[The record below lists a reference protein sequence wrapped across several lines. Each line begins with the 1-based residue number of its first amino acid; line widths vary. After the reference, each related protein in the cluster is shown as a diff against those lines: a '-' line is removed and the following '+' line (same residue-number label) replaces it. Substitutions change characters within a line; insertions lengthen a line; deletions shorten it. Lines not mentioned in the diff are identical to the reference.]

1 MDNKLLVYE
10 ITDEFAQNFMMNS
23 NLNTRNL
30 CNTFTNYYN
39 NSNSKKC
46 PNGFIIEEDSFGKK
60 SNNGK
65 IYKACCD
72 DNCEYIA
79 KWQNNKE
86 NALNEAQIQNYFAQL
101 GIAPKI
107 IEVWECS
114 NGVIIIMD
122 KLNETVKDI
131 ILELSPLQI
140 YNTKKYYT
148 KIFNDK
154 LNELEKKIKKLE
166 FDELNYESINFLK
179 DLIKNI
185 KNYHDMLKIR
195 SSINILCYRNNIDP
209 IAQIKVITEDAKAQR
224 DLKIYIVDQIISLIY
239 TIHRHNIVHLDTHS
253 NNFLIDKNLNVKIID
268 FGEFKQDTDLDYRKF
283 DYERFIRDIRT
294 WISEYGYKNLKY
306 LYNYIN
312 DKYHEIIKNSI

>member
-1 MDNKLLVYE
+1 MEANLKVHQ
-10 ITDEFAQNFMMNS
+10 ITDEFANNFINNS

-30 CNTFTNYYN
+30 CNTFKNYYY

-46 PNGFIIEEDSFGKK
+46 SNGFMIEDDSFGKK

-86 NALNEAQIQNYFAQL
+86 NALNEAHIQNYFAQL

-122 KLNETVKDI
+122 KLNETLKDI
-131 ILELSPLQI
+131 LLELSPLQL
-140 YNTKKYYT
+140 YNTKKYNIN
-148 KIFNDK
+148 IFNHK
-154 LNELEKKIKKLE
+154 LNQLEDELKTLE
-166 FDELNYESINFLK
+166 FNELNYESINFLK

-185 KNYHDMLKIR
+185 KTYHDMLKIR
-195 SSINILCYRNNIDP
+195 SSINILCYRNNIAP
-209 IAQIKVITEDAKAQR
+209 IAQIKVITDDTKAQR

-294 WISEYGYKNLKY
+294 WISEYGYENLKY